1 MKTGRCRDRGP
12 GASIEGALDGPRDRE
27 AAGENNVR
35 RFAAS
40 ALALLALL
48 AAQWFA
54 VATTAHAQ
62 HETAY
67 DVEDGGRRY
76 ESACASCHG
85 PDGDLIAGIDFGRG
99 QYRRPLTDD
108 EIARII
114 INGIPNTPMPPSG
127 MSQEQALRIV
137 AYMRSMGSAP
147 DRIEAGSE
155 QRGRGVFMG
164 KGGCTECHRLDGVGS
179 PMGPDLSRIGRVR
192 RAAEIEASLLDPPAE
207 IQPTNRSYEVV
218 TRDGTTVTGRLLNHD
233 TFTVQLIDTD
243 GRLRSF
249 WKTDVQRHGFKG
261 SPMPSVRGKLTA
273 GEIADLVAFLV
284 SLQGVTPR

>member
-1 MKTGRCRDRGP
+1 M
-12 GASIEGALDGPRDRE
+12 
-27 AAGENNVR
+27 R

-40 ALALLALL
+40 ALALLA
-48 AAQWFA
+48 AQWFA
-54 VATTAHAQ
+54 AVPAVLAQ
-62 HETAY
+62 HETAF

-76 ESACASCHG
+76 ETACASCHG

-99 QYRRPLTDD
+99 QYRRPLTDE

-114 INGIPNTPMPPSG
+114 VSGIPNTPMPPSG
-127 MSQEQALRIV
+127 MSQEQAMRIV
-137 AYMRSMGSAP
+137 AYLRSMGSAP
-147 DRIEAGSE
+147 DRVEAGSE
-155 QRGRGVFMG
+155 QRGRGIFMG

-192 RAAEIEASLLDPPAE
+192 RAAEIEASLLDPVAE
-207 IQPTNRSYEVV
+207 IQPTNRYYEVV
-218 TRDGTTVTGRLLNHD
+218 TRDGTTVAGRLLNHD
-233 TFTVQLIDTD
+233 TFSVQLIDTD

-249 WKTDVQRHGFKG
+249 SKADVRRHGFKD

-273 GEIADLVAFLV
+273 DEVADLVAFLV